1 MRMYTGDC
9 GHNGKHGLFVS
20 LLFILSHEMCQA
32 SNQRKFEN
40 FASIKVLRESLL
52 HQFLTGFRTV
62 RLQFRVSRRFRIYYC
77 TLLNID
83 DESR

>member
-1 MRMYTGDC
+1 MYTGDC

-20 LLFILSHEMCQA
+20 LLCTLSHEKQVFNA
-32 SNQRKFEN
+32 N

-62 RLQFRVSRRFRIYYC
+62 RLQFRVSRRFRITYC